1 MVTTVNMHEAKS
13 SLSALVKRALDG
25 EEITIARAGEPLV
38 DLVPHRARRVDFGLA
53 RGAFACDP
61 EVFDGADE
69 VIADM
74 FYGPA

>member
-25 EEITIARAGEPLV
+25 EEITIARAGQPLV

-53 RGAFACDP
+53 KGAFVCEPD
-61 EVFDGADE
+61 VFDGADE
-69 VIADM
+69 EVAEM